1 MTSLNDT
8 LSRRVAPRLVVEL
21 ARFDLPARTG
31 ANLRRAL
38 GRSGRVELFFAF
50 DDPNS
55 AVAVIDLAERLV
67 DFDVLLI
74 LSPVVNRGIPDDP
87 AVEDKRRFAI
97 TDARRLFKRAGLT
110 LHRSEPI
117 RPESTAFIAEWAASS
132 LPGPAL
138 TKFCVAAM
146 RQLWLTDDTEI
157 DPVVFADLWRE
168 AFGHDPPADASP
180 DAVRANE
187 RHMARRGPYDTPAV
201 WVHGQWSFA
210 HDRLPQIADRL
221 DDLGWRVNQ

>member
-1 MTSLNDT
+1 LSSPADT
-8 LSRRVAPRLVVEL
+8 LKRRVAPRLVVEL
-21 ARFDLPARTG
+21 SRLDGPAQFG
-31 ANLRRAL
+31 AELRRRL
-38 GRSGRVELFFAF
+38 GRRGRVELYFAF

-67 DFDVLLI
+67 DFDVMLI
-74 LSPVVNRGIPDDP
+74 LSPVVNRGIPGDP

-97 TDARRLFKRAGLT
+97 TDARRLFRRAGLT
-110 LHRSEPI
+110 LRRDEPI

-146 RQLWLTDDTEI
+146 RQLWLTDDVEI
-157 DPVVFADLWRE
+157 DPAAYAELWRD
-168 AFGHDPPADASP
+168 AFGHDPPAGASP

-187 RHMARRGPYDTPAV
+187 RRMSRRGPYDTPAA

-221 DDLGWRVNQ
+221 DDLGWRVNP